1 MVISIDIKDTSG
13 AGKVVEHLLVV
24 RGSTRVSEM
33 RALHVPNPL
42 LEVASFQ
49 AVRCTWK
56 QSLVVVNG

>member
-1 MVISIDIKDTSG
+1 MISNDTKVTSG
-13 AGKVVEHLLVV
+13 AGEVVEHLLVV
-24 RGSTRVSEM
+24 RGSAKVGAM

>member
-1 MVISIDIKDTSG
+1 MVISIDIKATSG

-42 LEVASFQ
+42 LEVASFR